1 MICLVG
7 KTSSGKT
14 TIAHELVNLGME
26 SVVTTTTRPMRDG
39 EKDGVTYNYISEKEF
54 LKKKDNN
61 EFAEFTYYIT
71 VHGRWY
77 YGTQHKDLEN
87 HKNKVIILN
96 PNGIKE
102 LEKKIDITDWFVV
115 YLYCSDEITKQRLIE
130 RGDDEEEAKR
140 RIKADDKDFVNIER
154 FVDIKMPNDGHN
166 TPEMVAKTIK
176 RMYEAAKENI

>member
-102 LEKKIDITDWFVV
+102 LAKKIDITDWFVV

-154 FVDIKMPNDGHN
+154 FVDIKMSNDGHN

>member
-87 HKNKVIILN
+87 HKNKVIILHVGSN
-96 PNGIKE
+96 VFGKE
-102 LEKKIDITDWFVV
+102 EFFHRHFVGV
-115 YLYCSDEITKQRLIE
+115 VFL
-130 RGDDEEEAKR
+130 
-140 RIKADDKDFVNIER
+140 
-154 FVDIKMPNDGHN
+154 
-166 TPEMVAKTIK
+166 
-176 RMYEAAKENI
+176 